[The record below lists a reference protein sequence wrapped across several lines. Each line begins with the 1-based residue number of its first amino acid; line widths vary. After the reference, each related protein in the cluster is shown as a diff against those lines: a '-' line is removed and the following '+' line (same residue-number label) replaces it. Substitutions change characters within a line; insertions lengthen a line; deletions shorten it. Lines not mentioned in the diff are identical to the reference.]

1 MSGHRRRVLSR
12 SRTLTSC
19 RFTFPRRG
27 AAPPGQVGVL
37 LRVAQG
43 VEPVSFFLFYH
54 YYYFYF
60 FEPDRGGLERTAD
73 STHVR
78 SRGGA
83 GLDAGGSARPR
94 DAGECLLLLLFLSV
108 VIVTIAHP

>member
-1 MSGHRRRVLSR
+1 MLNAYELPLHFPQEGCSSSGPSWCPSSGGAGRRAGVIFYFILS
-12 SRTLTSC
+12 
-19 RFTFPRRG
+19 
-27 AAPPGQVGVL
+27 L
-37 LRVAQG
+37 L
-43 VEPVSFFLFYH
+43 L
-54 YYYFYF
+54 FYF

-108 VIVTIAHP
+108 VIVTIVPP